1 MLFLANAHRM
11 AVPLG
16 GGGGRV
22 AVLELKSSGRLPDG
36 VTPALLHPNALC
48 DWQWDP
54 FNDSRLMV
62 ACDDG
67 LVREWIIPE
76 EGHYLSYLFKFFIAY
91 LLTTYFC
98 ITGLSEPT
106 NSPARTLAAH
116 SDKIYLL
123 KFHPRASDVLVTAA
137 HDLTVKIWDLN
148 TVTEQDCKEK
158 ILLVGHKDQIFALAW
173 SPCGS
178 FLATVSKD
186 GMIRVCIF
194 DLFKSNNQH

>member
-1 MLFLANAHRM
+1 M

-76 EGHYLSYLFKFFIAY
+76 EGRY
-91 LLTTYFC
+91 LLVVYSIFHHTFIYLIYFH
-98 ITGLSEPT
+98 IIGLSEPT

-123 KFHPRASDVLVTAA
+123 KFHPRASDILVTAA
-137 HDLTVKIWDLN
+137 HDLTVKIWDLKS
-148 TVTEQDCKEK
+148 VTEQDCKEK

-186 GMIRVCIF
+186 GLIRVCVM
-194 DLFKSNNQH
+194 LK